1 MDEQQAIR
9 QAVRITVNEMVQ
21 KIMEDMDEIRES
33 IPDQNYLDICQK
45 LQTLHQSNSARHLS
59 PVSDSNSDTERDRE
73 YYCSC
78 TLV

>member
-9 QAVRITVNEMVQ
+9 QAVRITVNEMIQ
-21 KIMEDMDEIRES
+21 KIMEDMDEIKDS

-45 LQTLHQSNSARHLS
+45 LQALHQSNSHLS
-59 PVSDSNSDTERDRE
+59 VSQTDTDSTRDRE

-78 TLV
+78 LLF